1 LIKFHRYRKGNV
13 LETKAFRIV
22 PPESR
27 KLAGDMRH
35 FGPLSCYF
43 TIWLLFFLGGGLIA
57 QTGLPPAAGSRGQA
71 LGGAGIAFRDQHAA
85 WTNPAGL
92 ASIKAIGVNAS
103 GEQRFALSELQL
115 FSLGA
120 AAPLAGGGIG
130 VTLNSFGYSTLRE
143 NRVSLVYGR
152 SLGPNF
158 RIGGE
163 IIGFNTSVEGY
174 DSRFAATFGFGM
186 QVDLLPE
193 LTVGVRAFSPFR
205 VELVPEED
213 LPQLVAVGFAY
224 QPNDK
229 ITLLAEVHQDLD
241 LPARFRGGL
250 EYNFSDLLDLRFGV
264 STGPAQLSFGA
275 GFRAAPSIRIEV
287 AASYH
292 ETLGLSP
299 GVGLVYTGEQ

>member
-1 LIKFHRYRKGNV
+1 MKI
-13 LETKAFRIV
+13 I
-22 PPESR
+22 
-27 KLAGDMRH
+27 
-35 FGPLSCYF
+35 GPS
-43 TIWLLFFLGGGLIA
+43 LLFFFMLSLLGSVSSDLSA
-57 QTGLPPAAGSRGQA
+57 QTGLPPAAGTRGQA
-71 LGGAGIAFRDQHAA
+71 LGGVGITFQDAHAA

-92 ASIKAIGVNAS
+92 ASLKQVGVNLS
-103 GEQRFALSELQL
+103 GEQRFSLSELQL
-115 FSLGA
+115 FNLGVA
-120 AAPLAGGGIG
+120 VPLAGGGLG
-130 VTLNSFGYSTLRE
+130 LTLNSFGYSSLRE
-143 NRVSLVYGR
+143 NRVSVVYGR

-205 VELVPEED
+205 VELVPDED
-213 LPQLVAVGFAY
+213 LPQLLAAGLAY

-250 EYNFSDLLDLRFGV
+250 EYNFSEVVDLRFGV
-264 STGPAQLSFGA
+264 ATGPAQLSFGA
-275 GFRAAPSIRIEV
+275 GFRATPTLQIEV

-299 GVGLVYTGEQ
+299 GVGIVYTGQ